1 MRFKRAVLRGDT
13 VAINGRTKKK
23 DIPEGLWLRC
33 PGCEEMVFRKA
44 VEENLHVCVEC
55 GYHFRVGARQ
65 RIAMLADADS
75 FEEYLPNLMSP
86 DPLDFT
92 DRKSY
97 IERLTEAQRQTNLYD
112 AAVVGRAYIKGRPLV
127 LGAMDA
133 SFIMGSM
140 GSVVGEKIAVA
151 AEKATALRLPLV
163 ICCASGGARMMEGIL
178 SLAQMAKTSAAL
190 ARFSQA
196 GGLYITIMSH
206 PTTAGVLASFGSLG
220 DIILAEPGAMIGFTG
235 PRVIR
240 QTMKQDLPEGFQTA
254 EFMLEHG
261 FVDRIV
267 ARKDLRSEVASLMD
281 YCGGDARL

>member
-1 MRFKRAVLRGDT
+1 M
-13 VAINGRTKKK
+13 AINGRTKKK

-33 PGCEEMVFRKA
+33 PGCEEMVFRKR
-44 VEENLHVCVEC
+44 VEENLHVCPEC
-55 GYHFRVGARQ
+55 QYHFKVGARQ
-65 RIAMLADADS
+65 RIAMLADAGS

-86 DPLDFT
+86 DPLGFV

-97 IERLTEAQRQTNLYD
+97 IERLADAQRQTDLYD
-112 AAVVGRAYIKGRPLV
+112 GTVVGRAYVKGRPLV

-133 SFIMGSM
+133 DFIMGSM
-140 GSVVGEKIAVA
+140 GSVVGEKVASA
-151 AEKATALRLPLV
+151 AEKAMELKVPLV

-178 SLAQMAKTSAAL
+178 SLAQMSKTSAAV
-190 ARFSQA
+190 ARLGRA
-196 GGLYITIMSH
+196 GGLYISVMTN

-220 DIILAEPGAMIGFTG
+220 DVILAEPGAMVGFTG

-240 QTMKQDLPEGFQTA
+240 QTMRQDLPEGFQTS

-267 ARKDLRSEVASLMD
+267 ARRDLRSEVASIID
-281 YCGGDARL
+281 YCGQ

>member
-1 MRFKRAVLRGDT
+1 M
-13 VAINGRTKKK
+13 AINGRAKKK

-33 PGCEEMVFRKA
+33 PGCEEMVYRKS
-44 VEENLHVCVEC
+44 VEENLHVCPEC

-86 DPLDFT
+86 DPLGFG

-97 IERLTEAQRQTNLYD
+97 IERLADAQRQTNLYD
-112 AAVVGRAYIKGRPLV
+112 AAIVGRAYIKGRPLV

-133 SFIMGSM
+133 GFIMGSM
-140 GSVVGEKIAVA
+140 GSVVGEKITYA
-151 AEKATALRLPLV
+151 AEKATELRLPMV

-178 SLAQMAKTSAAL
+178 SLAQMAKTTAAL
-190 ARFSQA
+190 ARFSEA
-196 GGLYITIMSH
+196 KGLYIAVMTH

-220 DIILAEPGAMIGFTG
+220 DIILAEPAAMIGFTG
-235 PRVIR
+235 PRVIK

-267 ARKDLRSEVASLMD
+267 QRKDLRSEVASILD
-281 YCGGDARL
+281 HCGS

>member
-1 MRFKRAVLRGDT
+1 M
-13 VAINGRTKKK
+13 AINGRAKKR

-33 PGCEEMVFRKA
+33 PGCEEMVFRKR
-44 VEENLHVCVEC
+44 VEENLHVCPEC
-55 GYHFRVGARQ
+55 QYHFRVGARQ

-86 DPLDFT
+86 DPLGFV

-97 IERLTEAQRQTNLYD
+97 IERLSDAQRETNLYD
-112 AAVVGRAYIKGRPLV
+112 GAVVGRAYVKGRPAV

-133 SFIMGSM
+133 GFIMGSM
-140 GSVVGEKIAVA
+140 GSVVGEKITTA
-151 AEKATALRLPLV
+151 AEKALELKVPLV

-178 SLAQMAKTSAAL
+178 SLAQLSKTSAAL
-190 ARFSQA
+190 GRFGRA
-196 GGLYITIMSH
+196 GGLYVSVMTN

-220 DIILAEPGAMIGFTG
+220 DIILAEPAAMIGFTG

-267 ARKDLRSEVASLMD
+267 ARRDLRSEIASIID
-281 YCGGDARL
+281 YCGD